1 MPYVPLMSLS
11 IRVLLSAMLLFG
23 AWQCS
28 TQTTPVLEGNIRLTA
43 AWKPVVY
50 LIQPR
55 QFAEVAS
62 GFSGLVLD
70 SAQIGVDG
78 SFRFSK
84 MPSGPVLLQL
94 CVQKHSNKFPN
105 QLLDDS
111 PLQANYMPLVWTG
124 KGHLRISAQA
134 EAFQATCA
142 ISQPDPENLALLH
155 LRDLRHQS
163 WQQEAVLLEATHDE
177 NSLMVYE
184 EAVKRFQAPLMQFA
198 DTCVLWRPA
207 SVAVRW
213 VSPKSDYE
221 RLPEFLAQQCQKW
234 QKDTEAAAWYKSLCS
249 KLESLPLAV
258 GAAMPDFPLPMA
270 DGDTL
275 PLHQLLGEKITVLD
289 LWASWCAPCR
299 KENREVLQPL
309 WTAYQQ
315 DGLQIVGY
323 SIDSSPAA
331 WKAAIIKDGAEWPH
345 ASHLSGD
352 ETPFLQTL
360 RISTIPANYILDAQG
375 KVIAKNLHGT
385 ALSDFIREYFRH

>member
-1 MPYVPLMSLS
+1 MSLP
-11 IRVLLSAMLLFG
+11 IRVFLPAMLLFG

-28 TQTTPVLEGNIRLTA
+28 TQTTPVLEGNIRLTT

-50 LIQPR
+50 LVQPR

-62 GFSGLVLD
+62 SFSGLVLD
-70 SAQIGVDG
+70 SAQIAADG

-94 CVQKHSNKFPN
+94 SVQQHGNKFPN
-105 QLLDDS
+105 QLLDES
-111 PLQANYMPLVWTG
+111 PLLANYMPLVWTG
-124 KGHLRISAQA
+124 KGHLHVNAQA
-134 EAFQATCA
+134 EAFQATCT
-142 ISQPDPENLALLH
+142 ISQPDPENLALLR
-155 LRDLRHQS
+155 LRDLRHRAWEQDA
-163 WQQEAVLLEATHDE
+163 AVLEATHDE
-177 NSLMVYE
+177 NSLMAYE
-184 EAVKRFQAPLMQFA
+184 EAVKRFQVPLMEFA
-198 DTCVLWRPA
+198 DTCSYWRPA

-221 RLPEFLAQQCQKW
+221 RVPEFLEQQCQKW
-234 QKDTEAAAWYKSLCS
+234 QEDAEAASWYKNLCG
-249 KLESLPLAV
+249 KLEALPLTV
-258 GAAMPDFPLPMA
+258 GSVMPDFPMPMA

-275 PLHQLLGEKITVLD
+275 PLQRLLGKKLTVLD

-309 WTAYQQ
+309 WAAYRQ
-315 DGLQIVGY
+315 DGLQILGY

-331 WKAAIIKDGAEWPH
+331 WKAAIAKDGAAWPH

-352 ETPFLQTL
+352 ETPFLQAL
-360 RISTIPANYILDAQG
+360 RISTIPANYILDAEG
-375 KVIAKNLHGT
+375 RVIAKNLHGT